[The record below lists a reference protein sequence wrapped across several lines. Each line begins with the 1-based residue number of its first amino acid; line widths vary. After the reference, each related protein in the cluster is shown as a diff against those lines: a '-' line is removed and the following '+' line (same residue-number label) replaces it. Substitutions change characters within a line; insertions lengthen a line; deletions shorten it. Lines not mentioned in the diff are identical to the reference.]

1 MASLFPGSLTLGL
14 GHSTPATEVPA
25 FRWRRFGLPL
35 GLFSSQFTLAP
46 LVPMAAAEVAFLGTR
61 LDQGFENHEEDG
73 GRGDE
78 GGGGADLL
86 KKPRKRTAQGGGYRR
101 GYLAGTANRMV
112 TMLPI
117 AMPDVIIDLDVG
129 TLTKAVELES
139 PAVQR
144 NAACSLAHE
153 RWALSRRQQRR
164 LRAAFEHETFVE
176 RMASSG
182 MLTVAG
188 LPGVVSG
195 MAGGFLQLS
204 AASTV
209 CAVVGSPSPRN
220 GAARP
225 NHDGKAATLITSHVT
240 E

>member
-1 MASLFPGSLTLGL
+1 
-14 GHSTPATEVPA
+14 
-25 FRWRRFGLPL
+25 
-35 GLFSSQFTLAP
+35 
-46 LVPMAAAEVAFLGTR
+46 MAAAEVAFLGTR

-182 MLTVAG
+182 TLTVAG

-204 AASTV
+204 ALHLQGMALLARTTMETPQRLLRV
-209 CAVVGSPSPRN
+209 MLPRKLPTKRPLIE
-220 GAARP
+220 AAHSAFRP
-225 NHDGKAATLITSHVT
+225 RCLQHHQTIS
-240 E
+240 